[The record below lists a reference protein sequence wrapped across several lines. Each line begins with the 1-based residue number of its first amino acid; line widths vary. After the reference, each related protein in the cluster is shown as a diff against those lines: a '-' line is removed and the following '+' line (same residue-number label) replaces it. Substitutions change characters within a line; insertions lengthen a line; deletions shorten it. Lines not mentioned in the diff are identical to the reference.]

1 MVEKALDMVETPRA
15 REKPAS
21 GIPASGIPAGGVGTG
36 GPASG
41 APARAPFG
49 EAPQPAPWTKS
60 EGRRVANEIRATI
73 ADRRQALLD
82 AQMTR
87 ALDPAHPQGHAA
99 AVNLLDRII
108 PPESKATLAGDPDEP
123 VAITHAPRAR
133 FVPAWARMQS
143 IGWRVEAAI
152 PVTIP
157 NQASA
162 ATASAGWVPI
172 A

>member
-15 REKPAS
+15 RAKPAS

-60 EGRRVANEIRATI
+60 EGRRVAAEIRASI
-73 ADRRQALLD
+73 ADRRQELLD

-87 ALDPAHPQGHAA
+87 ALNPAHPQGHAA
-99 AVNLLDRII
+99 AVNLLDRIM

-123 VAITHAPRAR
+123 VAITR
-133 FVPAWARMQS
+133 
-143 IGWRVEAAI
+143 IERVIVEKAQDAKD
-152 PVTIP
+152 
-157 NQASA
+157 
-162 ATASAGWVPI
+162 
-172 A
+172 

>member
-1 MVEKALDMVETPRA
+1 MVEKARSMVETPRA
-15 REKPAS
+15 RAKPAS

-87 ALDPAHPQGHAA
+87 ALNPAHPQGHAA
-99 AVNLLDRII
+99 AVNLLDRIM
-108 PPESKATLAGDPDEP
+108 PPESKATLAGDDDAPL
-123 VAITHAPRAR
+123 ITKIERVIVDRAQD
-133 FVPAWARMQS
+133 AKD
-143 IGWRVEAAI
+143 
-152 PVTIP
+152 
-157 NQASA
+157 
-162 ATASAGWVPI
+162 
-172 A
+172 